1 MSRSVKIAPGAMVC
15 NECELRGDI
24 TIGSMT
30 VIHPRASII
39 AEAGPIIIGD
49 CNIVE
54 EQARIINRGP
64 PGDAT
69 PTSTPVMI
77 IGANNVFEVD
87 CSSEALKIGDNNVLE
102 AKCFVGREVELTNG
116 CIVGAAC
123 QLSYPEIV
131 PENTVIFGSK
141 CSRRQQADRPPPQTL
156 QLDFL
161 TKVLPNYHHLKKPLK
176 RASNA

>member
-1 MSRSVKIAPGAMVC
+1 MYCLVSSIKIAPGAMVC

-39 AEAGPIIIGD
+39 AEAGPIIIGE

-87 CSSEALKIGDNNVLE
+87 CCSEAMKI
-102 AKCFVGREVELTNG
+102 AFIGREIELTNG
-116 CIVGAAC
+116 CFVGAAC
-123 QLSYPEIV
+123 RLTCPEVI
-131 PENTVIFGSK
+131 PENTVIYGSQ
-141 CSRRQQADRPPPQTL
+141 CSRRRQADRPLPQTL

-161 TKVLPNYHHLKKPLK
+161 TKVLPNYHHLKKPHK
-176 RASNA
+176 KTSNA